1 MNCFIA
7 CLSRVPTK
15 VQFAHPVLEGQL
27 EKTNFSRPYRD
38 DEHSNQ
44 LMFKDLMVKIF
55 DQFMYNNFV
64 MKIFVQFMHR
74 NFVKHFFD
82 FAVVHLEIRLRKV
95 RDENIVV
102 ESIVVDRISEAPK
115 LQELI
120 FNEKFKVVKLV
131 KCQTAMRILLSH
143 LVLWSSALR
152 ILPFR
157 AGARSCGTYFSE
169 LEEIQN
175 QHL

>member
-1 MNCFIA
+1 MN
-7 CLSRVPTK
+7 
-15 VQFAHPVLEGQL
+15 
-27 EKTNFSRPYRD
+27 N
-38 DEHSNQ
+38 SNQ
-44 LMFKDLMVKIF
+44 LMFKDLMMNIF

-64 MKIFVQFMHR
+64 INIFDQLMYRHSA
-74 NFVKHFFD
+74 KQLFD
-82 FAVVHLEIRLRKV
+82 FAVVHLEIRLHKV

-102 ESIVVDRISEAPK
+102 ENIVVDRICEAPK

-120 FNEKFKVVKLV
+120 FHEHFKVVKIV

-157 AGARSCGTYFSE
+157 AGARSCGTSFSE